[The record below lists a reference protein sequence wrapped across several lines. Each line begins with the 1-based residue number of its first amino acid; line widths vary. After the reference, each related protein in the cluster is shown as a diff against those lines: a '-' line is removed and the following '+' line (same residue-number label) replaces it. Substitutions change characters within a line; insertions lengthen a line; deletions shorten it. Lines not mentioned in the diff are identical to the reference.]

1 MYFSDESLVCRK
13 LRYMNINIHFHEP
26 FVCATDFQQ
35 IELRLLAHLAN
46 DSTLLQLFNRHCEKD
61 IFKELTAQWF
71 VQVSKNYHYY

>member
-13 LRYMNINIHFHEP
+13 LYGYSYHFQET
-26 FVCATDFQQ
+26 FVCDTDFQQ

-46 DSTLLQLFNRHCEKD
+46 DSTLLQLFNRHCEKH

-71 VQVSKNYHYY
+71 VQVS

>member
-1 MYFSDESLVCRK
+1 MVSRK
-13 LRYMNINIHFHEP
+13 LYEYIHIHFHEP
-26 FVCATDFQQ
+26 NLFVLSDFQQ

-71 VQVSKNYHYY
+71 VQVS